1 MPEREGPVERIRDPV
16 RGEHLVHDGFA
27 GRGVAK
33 DDRDLPGGGAG
44 AEQREHLGADELDL
58 RTLAAGAQ
66 EEHRPARVDALPG
79 GLEQPA
85 LEVVEDPWCETVGR
99 GTGRGL
105 PGGDAL
111 RRH

>member
-1 MPEREGPVERIRDPV
+1 MPEREGPVERIQDPV

-85 LEVVEDPWCETVGR
+85 LEVVEDRPRLGVVVLAR
-99 GTGRGL
+99 PRQRDL
-105 PGGDAL
+105 L
-111 RRH
+111 